1 MRRLYDEL
9 QRLEKLIDTRN
20 GQKDWRNFVAYSATG
35 WFT

>member
-1 MRRLYDEL
+1 M
-9 QRLEKLIDTRN
+9 EKLIDTRN